1 MKIEYFGHSCFV
13 GETKAGTRF
22 MFDPFNEKVGYPL
35 PSVPVDVVFT
45 SHSHFDHNAVNVVKG
60 SPKVFKDAGK
70 FEFKDLSI
78 EGHLFNHDN
87 NGGKDRGKIVAYKV
101 SADGVSIAHMGDL
114 GEIPSKESLKPYE
127 GIDLVLIPVGGFYT
141 IGPDE
146 VIKIVDMIKPKQI
159 APMHYKITG
168 NEFPIKT
175 LSEFLAIWKYSVNK
189 INSSK
194 YELTA
199 GNKEKELVVM
209 KTVFE
214 K

>member
-13 GETKAGTRF
+13 CETKAGTRF

-45 SHSHFDHNAVNVVKG
+45 SHDHFDHNAVNVVKG
-60 SPKVFKDAGK
+60 NPKVFKDAGK

-78 EGHLFNHDN
+78 EGHIFNHDDN
-87 NGGKDRGKIVAYKV
+87 AGKERGKVVAFKIT
-101 SADGVSIAHMGDL
+101 ADGVSLAHMGDL
-114 GEIPSKESLKPYE
+114 GEVPSKGSLKPYE
-127 GIDLVLIPVGGFYT
+127 SLDLLLIPVGGFYT

-146 VIKIVDMIKPKQI
+146 VLKIVDMINPKQI
-159 APMHYKITG
+159 VPMHYKLTG

-175 LSEFLAIWKYSVNK
+175 LNEFLAAWKYGVNR
-189 INSSK
+189 INSCK
-194 YELTA
+194 YEITP

-209 KTVFE
+209 KAVFE